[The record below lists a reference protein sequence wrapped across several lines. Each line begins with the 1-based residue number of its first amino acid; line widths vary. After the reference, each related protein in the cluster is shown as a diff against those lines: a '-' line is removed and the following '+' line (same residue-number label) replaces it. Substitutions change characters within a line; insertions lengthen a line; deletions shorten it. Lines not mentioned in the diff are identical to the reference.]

1 MLSPR
6 RVLPTLSIWL
16 CGTAACLAQTAD
28 SPDRPVWSGLVTTS
42 PALWCGI
49 FIAALVSL
57 TLWLQALFLLRRS
70 GINPSGFL
78 DAFSHAIRAGNYQEA
93 WETCNRWRQAILP
106 RILQSA
112 LERIGQG
119 REPVEARLVDRARLE
134 RRNFDLMLWSMVG
147 SSVIAAIF
155 CLLNSMA
162 EMHVAGSTAL
172 SVQGSRAP
180 ALAAGNIAVL
190 IGLAIALVIPPLAA
204 FFLLHTKTVR
214 ILEEAREQGSQLI
227 ASLPYEEIEGV
238 RIGADFN
245 AGSMLGETEIAP
257 SKQLQVS
264 RELTTLCPSCNGPIN
279 PTRNACPH
287 CGQLFI
293 WT

>member
-16 CGTAACLAQTAD
+16 CGTAACLAQEAGSTA
-28 SPDRPVWSGLVTTS
+28 RPAWSGLVTTS

-49 FIAALVSL
+49 FIAALVSF
-57 TLWLQALFLLRRS
+57 TFFLQSLFLLRRG

-119 REPVEARLVDRARLE
+119 RGPVETRLEDRARLE

-147 SSVIAAIF
+147 GGVIAAIF
-155 CLLNSMA
+155 CLLTALA
-162 EMHVAGSTAL
+162 EMQAAGSTAL
-172 SVQGSRAP
+172 SVQGARAP

-190 IGLAIALVIPPLAA
+190 IGLAIALAVPPLAA
-204 FFLLHTKTVR
+204 FFFLHTKTVR
-214 ILEEAREQGSQLI
+214 VLKEAREQGSQLI
-227 ASLPYEEIEGV
+227 ASLPYEEIEGL

>member
-1 MLSPR
+1 MLDLGAPMRRNPAMLSPR

-119 REPVEARLVDRARLE
+119 REPVESRLAE
-134 RRNFDLMLWSMVG
+134 ESRRELRHISVLLWCMLCG
-147 SSVIAAIF
+147 AVIAAAL
-155 CLLNSMA
+155 CVASMSA
-162 EMHVAGSTAL
+162 QMREVASAAM
-172 SVQGSRAP
+172 SPNAPRAF
-180 ALAAGNIAVL
+180 AFAMGDIAVL
-190 IGLAIALVIPPLAA
+190 AALAVALILPPAA
-204 FFLLHTKTVR
+204 AWFWLRTR
-214 ILEEAREQGSQLI
+214 
-227 ASLPYEEIEGV
+227 
-238 RIGADFN
+238 
-245 AGSMLGETEIAP
+245 AGRL
-257 SKQLQVS
+257 
-264 RELTTLCPSCNGPIN
+264 
-279 PTRNACPH
+279 
-287 CGQLFI
+287 
-293 WT
+293 